1 MPAFDTGDIFYW
13 SSTPGHIGMAY
24 DDKTI
29 IHAQMKGNFHKDADQ
44 QDNNGQMSYLSEG
57 ADLSIFRPP
66 WEKLAAGQA
75 DVKKAELRRVAD
87 LISQGAEY
95 GAYRAVRLLIG
106 DSSFG
111 PGAATRLQKYRDRLL
126 AVTFQGARG
135 PIIKTVTCSE
145 AVIVT
150 YQLSF
155 PLSDAPFFIRLD
167 AAHAMPKT
175 LATWLRANGW
185 KAIK

>member
-1 MPAFDTGDIFYW
+1 MPAFETGDIFYW

-24 DDKTI
+24 DDKI
-29 IHAQMKGNFHKDADQ
+29 IVHAQMKGNFHKEPDQ
-44 QDNNGQMSYLSEG
+44 QNNKGQMTYLSESPG
-57 ADLSIFRPP
+57 LQIFRPP
-66 WEKLAAGQA
+66 WEKLAAGA
-75 DVKKAELRRVAD
+75 DAKKAELRRVAD
-87 LISQGAEY
+87 LISATAEY

-126 AVTFQGARG
+126 AITHGGPPG

-145 AVIVT
+145 AVIIT
-150 YQLSF
+150 YQLAF
-155 PLSDAPFFIRLD
+155 PLSEAPFFIRLD
-167 AAHAMPKT
+167 GAHAMPST

-185 KAIK
+185 SKIK